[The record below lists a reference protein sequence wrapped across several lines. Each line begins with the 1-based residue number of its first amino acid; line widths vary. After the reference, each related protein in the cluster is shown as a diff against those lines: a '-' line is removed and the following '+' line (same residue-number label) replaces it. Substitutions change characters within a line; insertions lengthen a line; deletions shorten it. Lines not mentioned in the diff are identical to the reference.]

1 MLPKLA
7 TDAQAGVGSCHNAL
21 CAPSSPLRVLGRP
34 MIASLRG
41 TLLEKNPDTVV
52 IEAGG
57 VGYAVTVTAAA
68 QRALPAPGA
77 QARLFIHT
85 HAVQDSPWQL
95 YGFAEPEERR
105 MFETLL
111 TVQGVGPRVAVAIL
125 SGLPMGDLVR
135 AIRAADLATLTRIRG
150 VGRKTAERMAVEL
163 RDKVGVAVGA
173 GREVSTVFPL
183 QGSAPPGRRGEV
195 FGALQALGYRV
206 AEFEA
211 VLSALDESKPTPD
224 LIKEALAAMRRK

>member
-1 MLPKLA
+1 
-7 TDAQAGVGSCHNAL
+7 
-21 CAPSSPLRVLGRP
+21 

-41 TLLEKNPDTVV
+41 ILREKNPDTIV

-77 QARLFIHT
+77 EARLLIYT
-85 HAVQDSPWQL
+85 HAVQDGPLQL
-95 YGFAEPEERR
+95 FGFAEPEERR

-111 TVQGVGPRVAVAIL
+111 TVQGVGPKAAAAIL
-125 SGLPMGDLVR
+125 SGLPIGDLVR
-135 AIRAADLATLTRIRG
+135 AIRAADVTTLTRIRG

-163 RDKVGVAVGA
+163 RDKIGMAAGT
-173 GREVSTVFPL
+173 GREASAVFPL
-183 QGSAPPGRRGEV
+183 PRSLPPGRRGEV
-195 FGALQALGYRV
+195 FGALQALGYR
-206 AEFEA
+206 ANEFEA
-211 VLSALDESKPTPD
+211 ILSALDESKPTPD